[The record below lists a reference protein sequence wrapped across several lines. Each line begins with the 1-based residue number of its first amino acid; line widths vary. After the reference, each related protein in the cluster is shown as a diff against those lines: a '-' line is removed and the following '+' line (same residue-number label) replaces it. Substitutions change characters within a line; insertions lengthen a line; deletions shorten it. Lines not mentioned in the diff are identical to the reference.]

1 MNRKLSDESLGDIR
15 AKINFLIVD
24 ETDAIKSYDDVLN
37 HPDLTEG
44 MKLELEEIRNEEI
57 AHIVK
62 LSNLLKRFATGE
74 KSEET
79 VKELEDGLGVVYE
92 VESEEGDIKQINASS
107 DNEAKNSVFESF
119 SHPKLLYKNGR
130 VIWNVHDS
138 TTLKDEISKS
148 VLSKAIE
155 ALTVVK
161 GKRVTNTSF
170 YELLNKVGI
179 PDSEQYG
186 VLLELKKMGKVEG
199 DSTGFYIRTNLNDT
213 NYVYETD
220 KPNVKWRIHQSKK
233 GGFYFADPNGSIY
246 EENGREVW
254 FASKESAGQFFIKK
268 LFNKSLWGNEIPR
281 VVVDSKTVVKTVK
294 DSKGFVIGNNSKTEF
309 LRWGNDKY
317 IVAKSPDAATLYPT
331 ERSAKIALELSKFDN
346 SKFSLFELDNDYN
359 IKDATDVFKVG
370 ETVKVSQYGS
380 SWKDKIRKIL
390 TREEAEK
397 QFKSIV
403 SGTSNEIKHWYILE
417 SKDEPVA
424 DFRISPIV

>member
-1 MNRKLSDESLGDIR
+1 MSKNLKDESWGDIR
-15 AKINFLIVD
+15 SKINFLIVD
-24 ETDAIKSYDDVLN
+24 ETEAIKGYDEVLN

-79 VKELEDGLGVVYE
+79 SKELE
-92 VESEEGDIKQINASS
+92 
-107 DNEAKNSVFESF
+107 
-119 SHPKLLYKNGR
+119 
-130 VIWNVHDS
+130 
-138 TTLKDEISKS
+138 
-148 VLSKAIE
+148 
-155 ALTVVK
+155 
-161 GKRVTNTSF
+161 
-170 YELLNKVGI
+170 
-179 PDSEQYG
+179 
-186 VLLELKKMGKVEG
+186 
-199 DSTGFYIRTNLNDT
+199 DT

-220 KPNVKWRIHQSKK
+220 KPNIKWRIHQSKK

-281 VVVDSKTVVKTVK
+281 VVVDSKTVVKTVR

-309 LRWGNDKY
+309 LRWSNDKY
-317 IVAKSPDAATLYPT
+317 TVTKSPDAATLYPT

-359 IKDATDVFKVG
+359 IKDATRPVFKVG
-370 ETVKVSQYGS
+370 ETVVDKRGS
-380 SWKDKIRKIL
+380 RK
-390 TREEAEK
+390 A
-397 QFKSIV
+397 V
-403 SGTSNEIKHWYILE
+403 
-417 SKDEPVA
+417 
-424 DFRISPIV
+424 

>member
-24 ETDAIKSYDDVLN
+24 ETDAIKEYDNVLN
-37 HPDLTEG
+37 HPELTEG

-79 VKELEDGLGVVYE
+79 SKELGDGLSDKYIV
-92 VESEEGDIKQINASS
+92 QIGSQF
-107 DNEAKNSVFESF
+107 V
-119 SHPKLLYKNGR
+119 
-130 VIWNVHDS
+130 
-138 TTLKDEISKS
+138 LK
-148 VLSKAIE
+148 
-155 ALTVVK
+155 
-161 GKRVTNTSF
+161 
-170 YELLNKVGI
+170 
-179 PDSEQYG
+179 
-186 VLLELKKMGKVEG
+186 
-199 DSTGFYIRTNLNDT
+199 STGQWWAVPEKERATIFSKKEADEFIQVYGSRIGAQAVKLNDT

-220 KPNVKWRIHQSKK
+220 KPNVKWKIHQSKK

-246 EENGREVW
+246 EENGKEVW

-281 VVVDSKTVVKTVK
+281 VVVDSKTVK

-346 SKFSLFELDNDYN
+346 SKFSLFELDNNYN
-359 IKDATDVFKVG
+359 IKDATGPVFKVG
-370 ETVKVSQYGS
+370 ETVKVSQYDG
-380 SWKDKIRKIL
+380 SWKDKIRKVL

-403 SGTSNEIKHWYILE
+403 SGTSNAIKHWYILE
-417 SKDEPVA
+417 SGDKPVA